1 MKLSCTRENL
11 YQGLSI
17 TSHIGAKAM
26 NLPVLNNVLLKAESY
41 GLRLMAT
48 NGELTVS
55 CLVRGKVD
63 QPGEYT
69 VPAKLFYDYVNLL
82 PNERI
87 DLDLLDH
94 ALSVVSGSSKTK
106 IVGIPANEYPL
117 IVPVTEGVK
126 FAIPAA
132 AFDAALSQ
140 VIFAVATNESNPKL
154 VGVQCAFSTR
164 DGARTLTMA
173 ATDGYRLAEK
183 TVAVADGPEDD
194 MTAIIPQRT
203 LLEVRKVYSVFRD
216 SVDAPENLELELTET
231 QVAFRF
237 GNVELSSP
245 KIEGPYPD
253 YQRVIP
259 TTANTDVIIERSV
272 LAQAVKRTSLFSKAG
287 LFDVRVEIKPDTKT
301 LLLSATDAGRGENT
315 VTIEGEVAGQTN
327 AIVLNY
333 RYLLDGLNAM
343 PTEKVALRII
353 DGMSP
358 CVVRPHEK
366 PEEKYLYIVMP
377 IRQ

>member
-11 YQGLSI
+11 HQGLSI

-26 NLPVLNNVLLKAESY
+26 NLPVLNNVLLKAEAY
-41 GLRLMAT
+41 GLRLIST

-55 CLVRGKVD
+55 CLVRGKVE

-82 PNERI
+82 PNDRI

-94 ALSVVSGSSKTK
+94 ALSIVSGSSKTK
-106 IVGIPANEYPL
+106 INGIQASEYPL
-117 IVPVTEGVK
+117 IVPVEGGVK
-126 FAIPAA
+126 FSIPAS
-132 AFDAALSQ
+132 AFDGALAQ
-140 VIFAVATNESNPKL
+140 TLFAVATNESNPKL
-154 VGVQCAFSTR
+154 VGVHFAFSTR

-183 TVAVADGPEDD
+183 TVAVADGPEED
-194 MTAIIPQRT
+194 MTAIVPQRT
-203 LLEVRKVYSVFRD
+203 LVEVRRVYSVFRD
-216 SVDAPENLELELTET
+216 SVDAPENIELEMTET

-237 GNVELSSP
+237 GNVELFSP

-253 YQRVIP
+253 YQRIIP
-259 TTANTDVIIERSV
+259 KSANTEVVIEKSA

-287 LFDVRVEIKPDTKT
+287 LFDVRIEIKPENKT
-301 LLLSATDAGRGENT
+301 MILTATDAGRGENT
-315 VTIEGEVAGQTN
+315 VIIEGEVAGQTN

-333 RYLLDGLNAM
+333 RYLLDGLSAM
-343 PTEKVALRII
+343 PTEKIALRMI

-358 CVVRPHEK
+358 CVVQPHEK